1 MKIIDK
7 SFNFSKVYE
16 FNVEMACDGCSGAVK
31 RVLGRLS
38 GTQVSSIDIDMEKQK
53 VYVTTT
59 LPSENILAKIIKT
72 GKACSFVGE
81 RS

>member
-1 MKIIDK
+1 MATR
-7 SFNFSKVYE
+7 KVYE

-38 GTQVSSIDIDMEKQK
+38 EVSSIDIDMEKQK